1 MQRPILASLLV
12 ALGATLA
19 HGCPVGD
26 ADGGLRLVAPMTSEV
41 TSGFGPRLHPVL
53 QVVKMHPGID
63 YRAAQGE
70 RVNAAAA
77 GTVTGAGMVGA
88 YGMRVTI
95 RHNTSVETTY
105 SHLSR
110 VDVAVG
116 DCVVAGALIGRV
128 GSTGLVST
136 TQLHFELKRD
146 GRFIDP
152 LLWMSAGTP

>member
-1 MQRPILASLLV
+1 MQQPILASLFV
-12 ALGATLA
+12 VLGATLA

-26 ADGGLRLVAPMTSEV
+26 AEASVRLTAPMSSEV
-41 TSGFGPRLHPVL
+41 TSNFGPRLHPIL
-53 QVVKMHPGID
+53 QVVKMHPGVD
-63 YRAAQGE
+63 YRAARGD
-70 RVNAAAA
+70 RVNAAAS
-77 GTVTGAGMVGA
+77 GTVTSAGMAGA

-95 RHNTSVETTY
+95 RHNANVETTY

-116 DCVVAGALIGRV
+116 DCVVASAPIGRA

-136 TQLHFELKRD
+136 SQLHFELKRD